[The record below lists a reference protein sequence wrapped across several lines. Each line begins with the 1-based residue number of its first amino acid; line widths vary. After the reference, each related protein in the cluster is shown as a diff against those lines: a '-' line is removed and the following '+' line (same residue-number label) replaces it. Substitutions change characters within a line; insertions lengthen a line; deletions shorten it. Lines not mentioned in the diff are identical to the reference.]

1 MVTLEKQENHFII
14 YKDQHHLGSVEVYRN
29 PYHMR
34 NCYLK
39 LDLSCYPKEISREL
53 FSQIMQEVNSPLQV
67 MISSEELEQIA
78 FLEASG
84 FSCKRKCYEVEA
96 VMSDLIIP
104 SKESEVLLCQCVRGS
119 KAYTQCC
126 KLIYDA
132 YIQNHAAI
140 NPWSAGFDIFCEKLP
155 DHVLYTEQNG
165 EISELAFV
173 EGNEIAYVYGNKSD
187 RFHSFTMSL
196 VFQLFEQYETICFEI
211 DNCDWAAMAL
221 RVLFANQ
228 SEESYDTYVLEL
240 P

>member
-1 MVTLEKQENHFII
+1 MVTLEKHENSFF
-14 YKDQHHLGSVEVYRN
+14 VYRDQCSIGTVALHDN

-34 NCYLK
+34 NCYLE
-39 LDLSCYPKEISREL
+39 LDLSSYPEEISREL
-53 FSQIMQEVNSPLQV
+53 FWQIVQEVNRPLQV

-78 FLEASG
+78 FLEVGG

-96 VMSDLIIP
+96 VMSELIIS
-104 SKESEVLLCQCVRGS
+104 SKESEGLLCQCVRGS

-187 RFHSFTMSL
+187 RFHSFATSL
-196 VFQLFEQYETICFEI
+196 VFQLFKQYETICFES
-211 DNCDWAAMAL
+211 DNCDWSAMAL
-221 RVLFANQ
+221 RALFANQ

-240 P
+240 T